1 MSKKHTGKFLLGA
14 ALGAGLGLLF
24 APKKGSETRADL
36 KVQFDKLM
44 NQIKDIDTEE
54 VKKEFDKKVKEIK
67 KELGEYGELLQNKK
81 NVEIL
86 EAEPDSF
93 ILVDGEPYII
103 LIDEKPFPTLKAA
116 LANEIHGKKVTVD
129 MGAIRFVSNGADI
142 MSPGIVAAD
151 ENINPGDIVLIIDE
165 THGKPLAIGIS
176 LITGEEMVENDSG
189 KAIETKHY
197 VGDDIWNFE
206 L

>member
-1 MSKKHTGKFLLGA
+1 MVIKVKKRNFL
-14 ALGAGLGLLF
+14 
-24 APKKGSETRADL
+24 KK
-36 KVQFDKLM
+36 KKIK
-44 NQIKDIDTEE
+44 QIKND
-54 VKKEFDKKVKEIK
+54 
-67 KELGEYGELLQNKK
+67 LGEYGGLLENKK

-86 EAEPDSF
+86 EAEPNSF

-103 LIDEKPFPTLKAA
+103 IIDDKAFPTLKAA
-116 LANEIHGKKVTVD
+116 LDNEIDGKSVTVD
-129 MGAIRFVSNGADI
+129 MGAVRFVTNGADI

-151 ENINPGDIVLIIDE
+151 DGISPGDIVLIVDE
-165 THGKPLAIGIS
+165 THNKPLAIGIS

-197 VGDDIWNFE
+197 VGDEIWNFE

>member
-1 MSKKHTGKFLLGA
+1 MT
-14 ALGAGLGLLF
+14 
-24 APKKGSETRADL
+24 
-36 KVQFDKLM
+36 
-44 NQIKDIDTEE
+44 IK
-54 VKKEFDKKVKEIK
+54 VKKRNFLKKKKIKEIK

-116 LANEIHGKKVTVD
+116 LANEKVTVD

-151 ENINPGDIVLIIDE
+151 ENINPEDIVLIIDE

-176 LITGEEMVENDSG
+176 LITGEEMVKNDSG

>member
-1 MSKKHTGKFLLGA
+1 MT
-14 ALGAGLGLLF
+14 
-24 APKKGSETRADL
+24 
-36 KVQFDKLM
+36 
-44 NQIKDIDTEE
+44 IK
-54 VKKEFDKKVKEIK
+54 VKKRNFLKKKKIKEIK

-151 ENINPGDIVLIIDE
+151 ENINPEDIVLIIDE

-176 LITGEEMVENDSG
+176 LITGEEMVKLLKQN
-189 KAIETKHY
+189 IMLETTFGTLNY
-197 VGDDIWNFE
+197 NLVI
-206 L
+206 

>member
-1 MSKKHTGKFLLGA
+1 MAIKVKKRNFL
-14 ALGAGLGLLF
+14 
-24 APKKGSETRADL
+24 KK
-36 KVQFDKLM
+36 KKIK
-44 NQIKDIDTEE
+44 QIKND
-54 VKKEFDKKVKEIK
+54 
-67 KELGEYGELLQNKK
+67 LGEYGGLLENKK

-86 EAEPDSF
+86 EAEPNSF

-103 LIDEKPFPTLKAA
+103 IIDDKAFPTLKAA
-116 LANEIHGKKVTVD
+116 LDNEIDGKTVTVD
-129 MGAIRFVSNGADI
+129 MGAVRFVTNGADI

-151 ENINPGDIVLIIDE
+151 DDIAPGDIVLIVDE
-165 THGKPLAIGIS
+165 THNKPLAIGVS

-197 VGDDIWNFE
+197 VGDEIWNFE

>member
-1 MSKKHTGKFLLGA
+1 MAIKVKKRNFL
-14 ALGAGLGLLF
+14 
-24 APKKGSETRADL
+24 KK
-36 KVQFDKLM
+36 KKIK
-44 NQIKDIDTEE
+44 QIKND
-54 VKKEFDKKVKEIK
+54 
-67 KELGEYGELLQNKK
+67 LGEYSGLLENKK

-86 EAEPDSF
+86 EAEPNSF

-103 LIDEKPFPTLKAA
+103 IIDDKAFPTLKAA
-116 LANEIHGKKVTVD
+116 LDNEIDGKSVTVD
-129 MGAIRFVSNGADI
+129 MGAVRFVTNGADI

-151 ENINPGDIVLIIDE
+151 DGISPGDIVLIVDE
-165 THGKPLAIGIS
+165 THNKPLAIGVS

-197 VGDDIWNFE
+197 VGDEIWNFE